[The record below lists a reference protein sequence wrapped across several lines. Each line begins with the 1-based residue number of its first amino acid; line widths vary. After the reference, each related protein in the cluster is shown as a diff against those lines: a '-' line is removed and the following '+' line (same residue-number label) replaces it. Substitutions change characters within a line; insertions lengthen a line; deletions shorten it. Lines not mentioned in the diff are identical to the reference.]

1 MITVATRK
9 SPLARIQAEKASRLL
24 ANALPNESFQLLPL
38 STEIDSRL
46 DYSLETQGGV
56 GLFTKELDQ
65 ALLNQTAD
73 IAIHSAKD
81 LPIVLDDSLV
91 IAGYLARESVS
102 DCLVS
107 KQPWQSI
114 ARIATSSPRRRQ
126 QLATIFPD
134 AEFQLIRGNV
144 ETRLKKIAS
153 GEADAT
159 LLAEAGLDRLEISEY
174 QGLTFTNLEIDL
186 MVPAAGQGAIA
197 VVCRSGDEALYRPHL
212 CDQTFVAVSLE
223 KACLKIL
230 DGGCQSPAGLYY
242 DGTHLHIFHPS
253 IAYQTILLE
262 GDTATE
268 KEAFAIQRVQSIKQ
282 AIHSQ

>member
-1 MITVATRK
+1 MITIATRK
-9 SPLARIQAEKASRLL
+9 SPLARIQAEKASHLL
-24 ANALPNESFQLLPL
+24 ASALPKESFQLLPL

-46 DYSLETQGGV
+46 DYSLEMQAGI

-65 ALLNQTAD
+65 ALLNKTAD

-81 LPIVLDDSLV
+81 LPILLDDSLV
-91 IAGYLARESVS
+91 IAGYLARDSVF

-107 KQPWQSI
+107 NKPWQSI
-114 ARIATSSPRRRQ
+114 TRIATSSPRRRQ
-126 QLATIFPD
+126 QLKAIFPK

-144 ETRLKKIAS
+144 ETRLKKITN

-159 LLAEAGLDRLEISEY
+159 LLAEAGLDRLEICEY
-174 QGLTFTNLEIDL
+174 EGLSFTNLELDL

-197 VVCRSGDEALYRPHL
+197 VVCRTGDESLYRPHL
-212 CDQTFVAVSLE
+212 CDICFTQVSLE

-242 DGTHLHIFHPS
+242 DGMNLHIFHPS
-253 IAYQTILLE
+253 IAYQIIHLE
-262 GDTATE
+262 GSTAAE
-268 KEAFAIQRVQSIKQ
+268 REAYAIEQIHSIKQ
-282 AIHSQ
+282 AITD